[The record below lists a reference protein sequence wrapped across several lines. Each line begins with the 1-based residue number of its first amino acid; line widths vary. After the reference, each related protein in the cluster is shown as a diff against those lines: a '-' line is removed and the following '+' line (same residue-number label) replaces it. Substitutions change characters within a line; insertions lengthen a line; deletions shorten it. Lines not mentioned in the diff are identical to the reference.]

1 MISAR
6 KNKEVSLVTIIEKL
20 TLEVNNMKKEISD
33 LKEIVNIQTD
43 IIENL
48 VNNISNN
55 DTLGAS
61 FSQRRALLDESAR
74 GDNTRTS
81 FSITDLFSK
90 DSPRASSTC
99 EGSPRADS
107 STKNTPSKVIAPLE
121 QHELASNSSK
131 NSVHVE
137 LRKNTNKQSQK
148 YPVRQKGYLKSTHS
162 SRKDSKNISNKR
174 IY

>member
-48 VNNISNN
+48 VNNNSNK
-55 DTLGAS
+55 DTNGES
-61 FSQRRALLDESAR
+61 FSL
-74 GDNTRTS
+74 T
-81 FSITDLFSK
+81 
-90 DSPRASSTC
+90 
-99 EGSPRADS
+99 DS
-107 STKNTPSKVIAPLE
+107 STKNTPSKVNAPLE
-121 QHELASNSSK
+121 QHELVSNSRKS
-131 NSVHVE
+131 SADIE

-162 SRKDSKNISNKR
+162 SRKDSKKIISNKR

>member
-48 VNNISNN
+48 VNNNSTK
-55 DTLGAS
+55 DTAG
-61 FSQRRALLDESAR
+61 EI
-74 GDNTRTS
+74 

-107 STKNTPSKVIAPLE
+107 STKNTPSKVNAPLD
-121 QHELASNSSK
+121 QHEPVSNSTKS
-131 NSVHVE
+131 SSHVK

-148 YPVRQKGYLKSTHS
+148 YPIREKGYLKSTHS
-162 SRKDSKNISNKR
+162 SRKDSKKIISNKR

>member
-48 VNNISNN
+48 VNNNSNES
-55 DTLGAS
+55 DCVRRIGAS
-61 FSQRRALLDESAR
+61 FSL
-74 GDNTRTS
+74 
-81 FSITDLFSK
+81 TDLFTK
-90 DSPRASSTC
+90 D
-99 EGSPRADS
+99 SPRADS
-107 STKNTPSKVIAPLE
+107 STKNTPSKVNAPVE
-121 QHELASNSSK
+121 QDELVSNSTKS
-131 NSVHVE
+131 SSHLE
-137 LRKNTNKQSQK
+137 LTKNTNKQSQK

-162 SRKDSKNISNKR
+162 SRKDSKKPISNKR

>member
-48 VNNISNN
+48 VNNNCN
-55 DTLGAS
+55 KDTS
-61 FSQRRALLDESAR
+61 ESI
-74 GDNTRTS
+74 
-81 FSITDLFSK
+81 FSITDLITK
-90 DSPRASSTC
+90 D
-99 EGSPRADS
+99 SPRADS
-107 STKNTPSKVIAPLE
+107 SIKNTPSKVNAPLE
-121 QHELASNSSK
+121 QHELASNSTKS
-131 NSVHVE
+131 SSHVE

-148 YPVRQKGYLKSTHS
+148 YPIRQKGYLKSTHS
-162 SRKDSKNISNKR
+162 SRKDSKKIISNKR

>member
-48 VNNISNN
+48 VNNNSNK
-55 DTLGAS
+55 DTIGTA
-61 FSQRRALLDESAR
+61 FSL
-74 GDNTRTS
+74 
-81 FSITDLFSK
+81 TDLFTK
-90 DSPRASSTC
+90 D
-99 EGSPRADS
+99 SPRADS
-107 STKNTPSKVIAPLE
+107 STKNTPSKVNAPVE
-121 QHELASNSSK
+121 QDELVSNSTKS
-131 NSVHVE
+131 SSHLE

-162 SRKDSKNISNKR
+162 SRKDSKKIISNKR